1 MKLAYKTLQL
11 LNNGEPVTKIDYL
24 KDLGSEE
31 KTLEFLKQ
39 EMEYGDSGELVLL
52 MIMTLKKHQVL
63 KEMMMEIRLIQI
75 VQLMEIKEIQQKDFK
90 QGDFVKLFGQLRTSI
105 DDNGNEHTNL
115 RILSFKLL
123 KAKKKMKNKEEKK
136 ESSKETER

>member
-39 EMEYGDSGELVLL
+39 EMEYGDSGRVC
-52 MIMTLKKHQVL
+52 
-63 KEMMMEIRLIQI
+63 
-75 VQLMEIKEIQQKDFK
+75 
-90 QGDFVKLFGQLRTSI
+90 SI
-105 DDNGNEHTNL
+105 DDNDFKKALGLEIDDDGNKTYTNCSAYGDKGN
-115 RILSFKLL
+115 I
-123 KAKKKMKNKEEKK
+123 AKGF
-136 ESSKETER
+136 

>member
-39 EMEYGDSGELVLL
+39 EMEYGDSGEFVLL

-63 KEMMMEIRLIQI
+63 KQMMMEIRLIQI

>member
-39 EMEYGDSGELVLL
+39 EMEYRDSGEFVLL
-52 MIMTLKKHQVL
+52 MIMTLKKH
-63 KEMMMEIRLIQI
+63 
-75 VQLMEIKEIQQKDFK
+75 
-90 QGDFVKLFGQLRTSI
+90 
-105 DDNGNEHTNL
+105 
-115 RILSFKLL
+115 
-123 KAKKKMKNKEEKK
+123 
-136 ESSKETER
+136 